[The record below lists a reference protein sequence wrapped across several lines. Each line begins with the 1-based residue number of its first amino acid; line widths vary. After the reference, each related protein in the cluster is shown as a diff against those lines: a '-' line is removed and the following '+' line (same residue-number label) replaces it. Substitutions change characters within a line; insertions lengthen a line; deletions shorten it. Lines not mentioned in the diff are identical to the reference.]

1 MHTHAGTLHSKKC
14 RVVKKKK
21 KEKFSDIQSN
31 KKSSKETSLGE
42 TIIFLESKGLHF
54 PQFPPKP
61 PKFQDVPPIYL
72 SVIQVYT
79 ETEEWELNPSRQA
92 QAHPTE
98 LRRPD
103 P

>member
-1 MHTHAGTLHSKKC
+1 MSSSKKK
-14 RVVKKKK
+14 R
-21 KEKFSDIQSN
+21 EEFSDIQSN
-31 KKSSKETSLGE
+31 KKSSKETNFTWSDNYFSG
-42 TIIFLESKGLHF
+42 KQGLHF

-61 PKFQDVPPIYL
+61 PKFQEVPLIYL

-98 LRRPD
+98 LKRPD